1 MTSLAIRLIIA
12 VGGVVALIAGLLA
25 LAGGDPAGLVWVVF
39 GVAAL
44 VVVAFEQTRYR
55 SEAAAPGPPF
65 QRTDEAFL
73 DPTTKRRMR
82 VYVDPTTGERRYHA
96 ES

>member
-1 MTSLAIRLIIA
+1 MWLVVRLFIA
-12 VGGVVALIAGLLA
+12 VGSVVALVVGIPALAAGVPGGLMLVVMGAIGLLA
-25 LAGGDPAGLVWVVF
+25 VVF
-39 GVAAL
+39 EKA
-44 VVVAFEQTRYR
+44 RYR

-65 QRTDEAFL
+65 QRTDEAFV

>member
-25 LAGGDPAGLVWVVF
+25 LAGGDPAGLVWVVL
-39 GVAAL
+39 GVGALL
-44 VVVAFEQTRYR
+44 VVTFEQTRYR
-55 SEAAAPGPPF
+55 SEAAAPDPPF

>member
-1 MTSLAIRLIIA
+1 MSLVVRLFIA
-12 VGGVVALIAGLLA
+12 AGGVVALVVGLSA
-25 LAGGDPAGLVWVVF
+25 VAGGAPGGLVWVVL
-39 GVAAL
+39 GAIAL
-44 VVVAFEQTRYR
+44 LAVVFEKVRYR

-82 VYVDPTTGERRYHA
+82 VYVDPSTGERRYHV